1 MFSLK
6 SQSMFIAIFCLFIQ
20 NSIVLTKLYSDK
32 NDLNQLLVD
41 LKNLD
46 IDQAKLEILERNQ
59 TSNQHLMGQCSIEDV
74 LNKFLEI
81 ITPDDFDQANMN
93 DMYTRVKNFNQ
104 TIEKFVRL
112 EKWSTNIRARL
123 EPTAK
128 RIMSRV
134 IENVIVLDLNEECL
148 KSLVRIGNG
157 ISNQEKWAI
166 QCELVKDFQL
176 KSKFHHVSY
185 KILIVSK
192 CPCSV

>member
-6 SQSMFIAIFCLFIQ
+6 SQSIFIAIFCLFIQ

-157 ISNQEKWAI
+157 ISNQEPWAI

-176 KSKFHHVSY
+176 KIKFHHVSY

-192 CPCSV
+192 CP